1 MARTATASATG
12 APSLS
17 LANASGTEDT
27 AIGLMIRTTAS
38 ALVTIRGIPDGA
50 GLTAGA
56 RQADGS
62 WLVPG
67 SQVAGLKL
75 LPPKNWHGALSLE
88 VGSAATPGGPAA
100 LGKLAVTVAARA
112 DAPVL
117 AAPAKLAVPAGEG
130 ASVKLGLAAGL
141 NDRDGSESLSVR
153 LLGLPGDASLSA
165 GTRQADGSWLLAA
178 TQLRDLQASFAKG
191 LAAPLSLTV
200 QATSTEAS
208 NKHSTTI
215 ERVMLLEPVAPP
227 LALAAQAAS
236 GREDAGIAL
245 AIQANS
251 APTGGSLSVT
261 LSGLPA
267 GASLSAGTRNAD
279 GSWTLAAAQLPGLIL
294 TPPKDWSGTL
304 SLTLLARAVD
314 AAGKVATAGA
324 VLAVGVAAVADT
336 PALSLPAALS
346 ATAMAGQPTSL
357 ALPVAAALADLDG
370 SEVLSLVVRG
380 LPAGA
385 TLNRGTLA
393 ADGSWTVSASQ
404 LDGLAVTT
412 QAGWSGTGTLSVT
425 ATAREQA
432 NGDSASLTKTVA
444 LAVATPAPAPA
455 PPAAPAP
462 APLPGT
468 AGSPASPPDPVAKA
482 GLLRA
487 DPPDPSKAGDL
498 AGLVLDHTGT
508 GSPGGTV
515 VTFGH
520 VFKAGDVKPGQPLVF
535 RLADGSLLPVQVDVK
550 ASHGDG
556 SVRHAVLSVATPA
569 GNSTADL
576 AGVLAKGGSAPAG
589 AALTVN
595 DVLSKAYDLDLSLKV
610 RNADGSTRTL
620 AVDAG
625 DLLRKAAAAGTVET
639 WLKGPLASE
648 YRVETALDAE
658 LRAIFDIRV
667 GKDGQVTTD
676 VVVSNV
682 NTFTPGIRTV
692 TYDATITQNGK
703 VVFQELGLGHHR
715 NATWH
720 ATVTTKPAH
729 DVHVVFDPDYW
740 VESGA
745 VPRYDTSLGVSA
757 ARLDTLSKLLDTKDT
772 GPMGAA
778 LVTQYMPTT
787 GIRADIGAEPEWA
800 AQWLV
805 SQDPRAWK
813 LMMANAD
820 AAGSAPWHFRDE
832 KTGRP
837 VTLDDHPKLWI
848 DYRGTGTQYGADQL
862 PSPYNTKD
870 TGWSPDRAH
879 VPSLSY
885 MPYLAT
891 GSHYRLDE
899 MLYQASWEAGNEG
912 GRVVTGGQ
920 LREIAWSLRDYVNA
934 AYATPDGHPLKAY
947 FTKLVNENL
956 AHYVKLYASGTGG
969 DWQGALEGWFDPSA
983 GQNPE
988 NRAWQQD
995 YMAVVLQYAEQR
1007 GFAQAGTLLDWMEG
1021 FVAGRFASGD
1031 QGFDPRFGA
1040 AYILNMRDAAG
1051 KPYQSWAE
1059 LAAANIKAG
1068 TAPPADFGT
1077 FADNYGANAKA
1088 ALASTF
1094 SSTHDPLSAEAFG
1107 FVVSMTTKQLT
1118 DATLKPTWQ
1127 IAMEMPD
1134 GTLLRQDRVWV
1145 APAGSGPV
1153 TKAGSDWADL
1163 LHGGAGN
1170 DSLSGGGRDDLL
1182 FGGAGNDRLLGG
1194 TGTDYL
1200 FGGDGADRLEG
1211 GAGADFL
1218 KGGAGADTFV
1228 FRAGEAGADRVL
1240 DLTPGL
1246 DTLLFQGTGLTLA
1259 GVMDG
1264 ARADAQGNA
1273 VLSLGSGQSVVLV
1286 GVSLAELGK
1295 VGMAFEG

>member
-1 MARTATASATG
+1 MARIAVTSAAG
-12 APSLS
+12 APSLA
-17 LANASGTEDT
+17 LTNASGAEDKGV
-27 AIGLMIRTTAS
+27 GLSITTAAT
-38 ALVTIRGIPDGA
+38 ALVTIRGIPSGA
-50 GLTAGA
+50 SLTAGT

-62 WLVPG
+62 WLVAG
-67 SQVAGLKL
+67 SQLSGLKL
-75 LPPKNWHGALSLE
+75 LPPKNWHGALALE
-88 VGSAATPGGPAA
+88 VSSAAMAGGPASV
-100 LGKLAVTVAARA
+100 GTIPVSVAARA
-112 DAPVL
+112 DAPSL
-117 AAPAKLAVPAGEG
+117 AAPAKLSVPAGDG
-130 ASVKLGLAAGL
+130 GSVKLGLAAAL
-141 NDRDGSESLSVR
+141 KDTDGSETLSVR
-153 LLGLPGDASLSA
+153 LLGLPADARLSA
-165 GTRQADGSWLLAA
+165 GSKQADGSWLLTASQLADIQA
-178 TQLRDLQASFAKG
+178 TFAKG

-200 QATSTEAS
+200 RATATETS
-208 NKHSTTI
+208 NGHSTTI

-227 LALAAQAAS
+227 LGLVAQAAS

-245 AIQANS
+245 SIQANS
-251 APTGGSLSVT
+251 APAGGSLAVT
-261 LSGLPA
+261 LSGLPT
-267 GASLSAGTRNAD
+267 GAILSAGTRNAD
-279 GSWTLAAAQLPGLIL
+279 GSWTLAADQLPGLTL
-294 TPPKDWSGTL
+294 TPPKDWSG
-304 SLTLLARAVD
+304 SMALTLLARAVD

-324 VLAVGVAAVADT
+324 VLAVGVAAMADT
-336 PALSLPAALS
+336 PSLSLPGAVS
-346 ATAMAGQPTSL
+346 ATLAAGQPTTL
-357 ALPVAAALADLDG
+357 ALPVTAALADMDG

-385 TLNRGTLA
+385 SLNRGTLA
-393 ADGSWTVSASQ
+393 ADGSWTLSNSQ
-404 LDGLAVTT
+404 VDGLAITLP
-412 QAGWSGTGTLSVT
+412 AGWSGSGTLSVT

-432 NGDSASLTKTVA
+432 NGDSASLTKTVT
-444 LAVATPAPAPA
+444 LAVSNVAQAPA
-455 PPAAPAP
+455 PPTTPPPAGDNP
-462 APLPGT
+462 T
-468 AGSPASPPDPVAKA
+468 SPPDPAISNP
-482 GLLRA
+482 GLVRA
-487 DPPDPSKAGDL
+487 DPPDPSRPGDL
-498 AGLVLDHTGT
+498 AGLVLDHLGS

-520 VFKAGDVKPGQPLVF
+520 VFKPGDLKPGEGLVF
-535 RLADGSLLPVQVDVK
+535 RLADGSQLAVQVDVK

-556 SVRHAVLSVATPA
+556 SVRHAVLSVATPT
-569 GNSTADL
+569 GNGTADL
-576 AGVLAKGGSAPAG
+576 AGVLAKGGVAPAG
-589 AALTVN
+589 AGLSVN
-595 DVLSKAYDLDLSLKV
+595 DILSAGYDLDLTLNV
-610 RNADGSTRTL
+610 RNADGTTGTL
-620 AVDAG
+620 AVDAA
-625 DLLRKAAAAGTVET
+625 DLLRKAVAAGTVET
-639 WLKGPLASE
+639 WLKGPLAAE
-648 YRVETALDAE
+648 FRVETALNSE
-658 LRAIFDIRV
+658 LRATFDIRV

-676 VVVSNV
+676 VVVSNA

-692 TYDATITQNGK
+692 TYDAAITQGGK
-703 VVFQELGLGHHR
+703 VVFQELGLAHHR

-720 ATVTTKPAH
+720 ATVTSKPAH
-729 DVHVVFDPDYW
+729 DIHVVFDPDYW

-745 VPRYDTSLGVSA
+745 VPRYDTSLGVSG
-757 ARLDTLSKLLDTKDT
+757 ARLDYLSKLLDTKDT
-772 GPMGAA
+772 GPMGPA
-778 LVTQYMPTT
+778 LVTPYMPTT

-870 TGWSPDRAH
+870 TGWTPERAH

-899 MLYQASWEAGNEG
+899 MLYQASWDAGNEG

-920 LREIAWSLRDYVNA
+920 VREIAWSLRDYANA

-956 AHYVKLYASGTGG
+956 AHYVKLYAAGTGG
-969 DWQGALEGWFDPSA
+969 DWQGAMEGWFDPSA

-988 NRAWQQD
+988 NRPWQQD
-995 YMAVVLQYAEQR
+995 YMAVVLRYAEQR
-1007 GFAQAGTLLDWMEG
+1007 GFDAAGTLLDWMES

-1051 KPYQSWAE
+1051 TAYKSWAE
-1059 LAAANIKAG
+1059 VAKASFPAG
-1068 TAPPADFGT
+1068 TAPPADFGSY
-1077 FADNYGANAKA
+1077 ADNYGANAKA

-1107 FVVSMTTKQLT
+1107 FVVSMTTKQLA

-1170 DSLSGGGRDDLL
+1170 DALSGGGRDDML

-1211 GAGADFL
+1211 GPGSDFL
-1218 KGGAGADTFV
+1218 KGGAGADSFV
-1228 FRAGEAGADRVL
+1228 FRAEEAGADRVL
-1240 DLTPGL
+1240 DFTPGQ
-1246 DTLLFQGTGLTLA
+1246 DMLLFQGTGLTLA
-1259 GVMDG
+1259 ALLDG

-1273 VLSLGSGQSVVLV
+1273 VLGLGGGQSVVLV
-1286 GVSLAELGK
+1286 GISLAELGK